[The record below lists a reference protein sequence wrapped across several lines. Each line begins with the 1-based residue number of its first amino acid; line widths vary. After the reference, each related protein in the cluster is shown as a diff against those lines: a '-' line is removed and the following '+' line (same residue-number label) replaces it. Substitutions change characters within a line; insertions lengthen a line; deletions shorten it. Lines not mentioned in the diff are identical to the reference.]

1 MCNDAAACDSSVCLV
16 TFGGAMSGQNTSKG
30 AASDFGAKYASL
42 KPEQKALVDDWIRRF
57 SATIHKQVDPEKAY
71 DNLPVS
77 MKTTF
82 NAVTHALLSTQ
93 LTDESGGK
101 LGSAIQIIDKLDTV
115 KGEVPGARG
124 DKQFRIYVQLKP
136 GALDILEQEPA
147 VSASGGQHG
156 LPQGIPDLL
165 SRQAGSPLHPGIGD
179 ARSDASRH

>member
-1 MCNDAAACDSSVCLV
+1 MRQLVTVACAVV
-16 TFGGAMSGQNTSKG
+16 TFGSVTFGQSQPNG

-57 SATIHKQVDPEKAY
+57 SATLHKQVDPRMAY

-93 LTDESGGK
+93 LADPSGGN

-115 KGEVPGARG
+115 KGEVQRCPWRQAVPHLRATKARCAG
-124 DKQFRIYVQLKP
+124 LTR
-136 GALDILEQEPA
+136 QERA
-147 VSASGGQHG
+147 VSASRRQHG
-156 LPQGIPDLL
+156 LSQGISNLL